1 MGARAANAPRERT
14 SQARARQARRQHGR
28 GVRASSDA
36 PRRSFRT
43 SARRGREAPRGAPEG
58 SLMGAVLDAAARIRA
73 AQGRPLPPSVRPAP
87 PLLPAR
93 MPDTPRPPELH
104 KVAAP
109 IAPWRPPP
117 PVLSAV
123 APAHVAPMVN
133 QERARI
139 RVEHDRHVGRAVEES
154 NRIRNEHAQMI
165 SRANSES
172 ARIRA
177 QHDAL
182 IARANRERARLN
194 RQLAEAQ
201 GSASVPTPP
210 TLDTPSDQPL
220 MDLGLPGSSKRR
232 WSSRSSR
239 TIRRSSGSSRRCS
252 SRSTRVRR
260 VCSVRGRSEIDQ
272 AANTPGY

>member
-1 MGARAANAPRERT
+1 
-14 SQARARQARRQHGR
+14 
-28 GVRASSDA
+28 
-36 PRRSFRT
+36 
-43 SARRGREAPRGAPEG
+43 
-58 SLMGAVLDAAARIRA
+58 MGAVLDAAARIRA

-165 SRANSES
+165 SRASSES

-182 IARANRERARLN
+182 IARANRERARLD

-220 MDLGLPGSSKRR
+220 MDLGLP
-232 WSSRSSR
+232 
-239 TIRRSSGSSRRCS
+239 
-252 SRSTRVRR
+252 RVLEEAVVIALESNDPAKLRKFAAML
-260 VCSVRGRSEIDQ
+260 VTKYPSAASVLRARALKIDQ